1 MIRSRKFDKFIK
13 TIKMANN
20 QMDLKFPKGG
30 IFIIIILVAVVIL
43 FSKSTVTIGPGEGGV
58 LFETLGD
65 GINTETSYGEGFHI
79 VAPWN
84 RMIIRKVRQ
93 QSISDEMNVLSVNGL
108 EVKVNGTIWYE
119 PELENLGLLIK
130 TKGQDYERE
139 LLDPA
144 INAAARSV
152 VGRYT
157 PEQLYSSKRDVIEQ
171 EILDEVQLVLKDQ
184 YLSVKRVLV
193 EDVKLPSTIRI
204 AIETKLKQE
213 QESLEYEFRL
223 SKAKKEAERQKI
235 DAEGKAVANK
245 ILSASLTDKIL
256 QEKGIDAT
264 LELAKS
270 PNSKV
275 VVIGSGKDGLPVI
288 LGNQ

>member
-1 MIRSRKFDKFIK
+1 MTK
-13 TIKMANN
+13 N
-20 QMDLKFPKGG
+20 QVDLNFPKGG
-30 IFIIIILVAVVIL
+30 VFLIMVAVIGIFL

-58 LFETLGD
+58 IFESLGS
-65 GINTETSYGEGFHI
+65 GIDTEKTYGEGFHI
-79 VAPWN
+79 MLPWN
-84 RMIIRKVRQ
+84 KMIVRKVRQ

-119 PELENLGLLIK
+119 PEFSNLGKLIK
-130 TKGQDYERE
+130 TKGEDYERE

-171 EILDEVQLVLKDQ
+171 EILDEVQKVLEDQFLLVT
-184 YLSVKRVLV
+184 RVLV
-193 EDVKLPSTIRI
+193 EDVKLPATIRT

-213 QESLEYEFRL
+213 QESLEYEFRI
-223 SKAKKEAERQKI
+223 SKAQKEAKRQKI
-235 DAEGKAVANK
+235 DAEVKAIANK

-275 VVIGSGKDGLPVI
+275 VVIGSGKSGMPII

>member
-1 MIRSRKFDKFIK
+1 MTK
-13 TIKMANN
+13 N
-20 QMDLKFPKGG
+20 QVDLNFPKGG
-30 IFIIIILVAVVIL
+30 VFLTIVAVVGIFL
-43 FSKSTVTIGPGEGGV
+43 LSKSTVTIGPGEGGV
-58 LFETLGD
+58 IFESLGG
-65 GINTETSYGEGFHI
+65 GIDTEKTYGEGFQFML
-79 VAPWN
+79 PWN
-84 RMIIRKVRQ
+84 KMIIRKVRQ

-108 EVKVNGTIWYE
+108 EVRVNGTIWYE
-119 PELENLGLLIK
+119 PEFSNLGKLIK
-130 TKGQDYERE
+130 TKGEDYERE

-171 EILDEVQLVLKDQ
+171 EILDEVQKVLEDQFLLVT
-184 YLSVKRVLV
+184 RVLV
-193 EDVKLPSTIRI
+193 EDVKLPATIRT

-213 QESLEYEFRL
+213 QESLEYEFRI
-223 SKAKKEAERQKI
+223 SKAQKEAKRQKI
-235 DAEGKAVANK
+235 DAEGKAIANK

-275 VVIGSGKDGLPVI
+275 VVIGSGKSGMPII

>member
-1 MIRSRKFDKFIK
+1 
-13 TIKMANN
+13 MANN
-20 QMDLKFPKGG
+20 QVDIKFPKGG
-30 IFIIIILVAVVIL
+30 LFFIVLAVVAIIL

-58 LFETLGD
+58 IFETLGD
-65 GINTETSYGEGFHI
+65 GINTDKSYGEGFHV

-84 RMIIRKVRQ
+84 KMIVRKVRQ

-119 PELENLGLLIK
+119 PEFSNLGNLIK
-130 TKGQDYERE
+130 TKGEDYERE

-171 EILDEVQLVLKDQ
+171 EILDEVQILLKDQ
-184 YLSVKRVLV
+184 YLIVKRVLV
-193 EDVKLPSTIRI
+193 EDVKLPTTIRT

-223 SKAKKEAERQKI
+223 AKAKKEAERQKI

-256 QEKGIDAT
+256 QEKGIEAT
-264 LELAKS
+264 LELSKS

-275 VVIGSGKDGLPVI
+275 VLIGAGKSGMPII

>member
-1 MIRSRKFDKFIK
+1 
-13 TIKMANN
+13 MANN
-20 QMDLKFPKGG
+20 QLDIKFPKGG
-30 IFIIIILVAVVIL
+30 IFFIIIAVAAVIL
-43 FSKSTVTIGPGEGGV
+43 FSKSTITIGPGEGGV
-58 LFETLGD
+58 LFQTLGD
-65 GINTETSYGEGFHI
+65 GINTEETYGEGFHI

-84 RMIIRKVRQ
+84 RMIVRKVRQ

-119 PELENLGLLIK
+119 PELENLGFLIK
-130 TKGQDYERE
+130 TKGEDYELE

-171 EILDEVQLVLKDQ
+171 EILEEIQIVLKDQ

-270 PNSKV
+270 TNSKV
-275 VVIGSGKDGLPVI
+275 VVIGSGKSGMPII

>member
-1 MIRSRKFDKFIK
+1 
-13 TIKMANN
+13 MANN
-20 QMDLKFPKGG
+20 QMELKFPKSG
-30 IFIIIILVAVVIL
+30 IFIVVLIVAVIIL

-58 LFETLGD
+58 IFETLGN
-65 GINTETSYGEGFHI
+65 GINTDKTYGEGFHI

-84 RMIIRKVRQ
+84 RMIVIKVRQ

-119 PELENLGLLIK
+119 PELKNLGLLIK
-130 TKGQDYERE
+130 TKGEDYERE

-144 INAAARSV
+144 VNAAARSV

-171 EILDEVQLVLKDQ
+171 EILDEVQNILKEQ
-184 YLSVKRVLV
+184 FLSVTRVLV

-223 SKAKKEAERQKI
+223 AKAKKEAERQKI

-245 ILSASLTDKIL
+245 ILSESLTDKIL
-256 QEKGIDAT
+256 QEKGIGAT
-264 LELAKS
+264 LELSKS
-270 PNSKV
+270 TNSKV
-275 VVIGSGKDGLPVI
+275 IVIGSGKSGMPII

>member
-1 MIRSRKFDKFIK
+1 
-13 TIKMANN
+13 MANN
-20 QMDLKFPKGG
+20 PIEFNFPKGG
-30 IFIIIILVAVVIL
+30 ILIVVLVVVLLIL

-58 LFETLGD
+58 IFEQFSG
-65 GINTETSYGEGFHI
+65 GINTDKTYGEGFQI

-93 QSISDEMNVLSVNGL
+93 QSVSDEMNVLSINGL

-119 PELENLGLLIK
+119 PEFKNLGNLIK
-130 TKGQDYERE
+130 TKGEDYERE

-171 EILDEVQLVLKDQ
+171 EILDEVQIILKDQ
-184 YLSVKRVLV
+184 YLRVKRVLV
-193 EDVKLPSTIRI
+193 KDVKLPTTIKN

-213 QESLEYEFRL
+213 QESLEYEFRIA
-223 SKAKKEAERQKI
+223 KAKKEAERQQI
-235 DAEGKAVANK
+235 DAEGKAKANQ

-256 QEKGIDAT
+256 QEKGIEAT
-264 LELAKS
+264 LKLAGS
-270 PNSKV
+270 ENSKV
-275 VVIGSGKDGLPVI
+275 IVIGSGKDGLPII

>member
-1 MIRSRKFDKFIK
+1 
-13 TIKMANN
+13 MANN
-20 QMDLKFPKGG
+20 QLDIKFPKGG
-30 IFIIIILVAVVIL
+30 IFFIIIAVIALIL

-58 LFETLGD
+58 LFQTLGN
-65 GINTETSYGEGFHI
+65 GINTEETYGEGFHI

-84 RMIIRKVRQ
+84 KMIVRKVRQ

-108 EVKVNGTIWYE
+108 EVRVNGTIWYE
-119 PELENLGLLIK
+119 PELENLGFLIK
-130 TKGQDYERE
+130 QKGQDYERE

-171 EILDEVQLVLKDQ
+171 EILEEIQIVLKDQ
-184 YLSVKRVLV
+184 YLLVKRVLV

-235 DAEGKAVANK
+235 DAEGKAIANK

-275 VVIGSGKDGLPVI
+275 VVIGSGKSGMPII

>member
-1 MIRSRKFDKFIK
+1 MEK
-13 TIKMANN
+13 
-20 QMDLKFPKGG
+20 LPKIG
-30 IFIIIILVAVVIL
+30 IPIIFTLIVLIILI
-43 FSKSTVTIGPGEGGV
+43 SKSAVTIGPGEGGV
-58 LFETLGD
+58 IFERLGD
-65 GINTETSYGEGFHI
+65 GINTEKTYGEGFHI

-84 RMIIRKVRQ
+84 DMIVRKVRQ
-93 QSISDEMNVLSVNGL
+93 QSVSDQMNVLSVNGL

-119 PELENLGLLIK
+119 PEYSNLGSLIK
-130 TKGQDYERE
+130 TKGEDYENE

-171 EILDEVQLVLKDQ
+171 EILDEVTKLLDGQFLI
-184 YLSVKRVLV
+184 VKRVLV
-193 EDVKLPSTIRI
+193 EDVQLPPTIKD
-204 AIETKLKQE
+204 AIERKLKQE

-223 SKAKKEAERQKI
+223 VTADKEAEKQRIEAQ
-235 DAEGKAVANK
+235 GKADANK

-256 QEKGIDAT
+256 QDKGIEAT
-264 LELAKS
+264 MKLAES

-275 VVIGSGKDGLPVI
+275 VVIGSGKDGLPLI
-288 LGNQ
+288 LGNN

>member
-1 MIRSRKFDKFIK
+1 
-13 TIKMANN
+13 MANN
-20 QMDLKFPKGG
+20 QMDFNFPKGG
-30 IFIIIILVAVVIL
+30 IFFIFVIIALIIL

-58 LFETLGD
+58 VFERFGD
-65 GINTETSYGEGFHI
+65 GINTEKTYGEGFQI

-84 RMIIRKVRQ
+84 EMIVRKVRQ
-93 QSISDEMNVLSVNGL
+93 QSVSDEMNVLSVNGL
-108 EVKVNGTIWYE
+108 EVKVSGTVWYE
-119 PELENLGLLIK
+119 PEFSNLGLLIK
-130 TKGQDYERE
+130 TKGEDYERE

-171 EILDEVQLVLKDQ
+171 EILDEVQKLLEDQ
-184 YLSVKRVLV
+184 YLVVKRVLV
-193 EDVKLPSTIRI
+193 EDVKLPTTIRT

-223 SKAKKEAERQKI
+223 AKAKKEAERQKI
-235 DAEGKAVANK
+235 DAEGKAIANK
-245 ILSASLTDKIL
+245 ILSESLTDKIL
-256 QEKGIDAT
+256 QEKGIEAT

-270 PNSKV
+270 TNSKV
-275 VVIGSGKDGLPVI
+275 IVIGSGKDGLPII

>member
-1 MIRSRKFDKFIK
+1 MSR
-13 TIKMANN
+13 N
-20 QMDLKFPKGG
+20 QVDISFPKGG
-30 IFIIIILVAVVIL
+30 MMLLIVGAILLIL
-43 FSKSTVTIGPGEGGV
+43 FTKSTVTIGPGEGGV
-58 LFETLGD
+58 VFERFGG
-65 GINTETSYGEGFHI
+65 GINTEQTYGEGFQI

-84 RMIIRKVRQ
+84 RMIVRKVRQ
-93 QSISDEMNVLSVNGL
+93 QSLTDEMNVLSVNGL
-108 EVKVNGTIWYE
+108 EVKVNGTVWYE
-119 PELENLGLLIK
+119 PEFVNLGNLIK
-130 TKGQDYERE
+130 TKGEDYERE

-171 EILDEVQLVLKDQ
+171 EILEEVQKVLKDQ
-184 YLSVKRVLV
+184 YLIVKRVLV
-193 EDVKLPSTIRI
+193 EDVKLPTTIRA

-223 SKAKKEAERQKI
+223 AKAKKEAERQKI
-235 DAEGKAVANK
+235 DAEGKATANR

-256 QEKGIDAT
+256 QEKGIEAT
-264 LELAKS
+264 LKLSES
-270 PNSKV
+270 TNSKV
-275 VVIGSGKDGLPVI
+275 IVIGSGKDGLPII

>member
-1 MIRSRKFDKFIK
+1 
-13 TIKMANN
+13 MANN
-20 QMDLKFPKGG
+20 QMELNFPKGG
-30 IFIIIILVAVVIL
+30 VFLVIVAVAAIIL

-58 LFETLGD
+58 IFETLGD
-65 GINTETSYGEGFHI
+65 GINTEKSYGEGFHI

-84 RMIIRKVRQ
+84 RMIVRKVRQ

-119 PELENLGLLIK
+119 PEFENLGKLIK
-130 TKGQDYERE
+130 TKGEDYERE

-171 EILDEVQLVLKDQ
+171 EILDEVQKVLKGQ
-184 YLSVKRVLV
+184 FLLVKRVLV
-193 EDVKLPSTIRI
+193 EDVKLPTTIRT

-223 SKAKKEAERQKI
+223 AKAKKEAERQKI

-256 QEKGIDAT
+256 QEKGIEAT
-264 LELAKS
+264 IELSKS

-275 VVIGSGKDGLPVI
+275 IVIGSGKEGLPII

>member
-1 MIRSRKFDKFIK
+1 
-13 TIKMANN
+13 MANN
-20 QMDLKFPKGG
+20 QLDIKFPKGG
-30 IFIIIILVAVVIL
+30 VFFILLAVVVLIL

-58 LFETLGD
+58 LFETLGN
-65 GINTETSYGEGFHI
+65 GINTEKTYGEGFQI

-84 RMIIRKVRQ
+84 KMIVRKVRQ

-119 PELENLGLLIK
+119 PEFENLGSLIK
-130 TKGQDYERE
+130 TKGEDYERE

-171 EILDEVQLVLKDQ
+171 EILDEIQIVLKDQ
-184 YLSVKRVLV
+184 FLLVKRVLV

-213 QESLEYEFRL
+213 QESLEYEFRI
-223 SKAKKEAERQKI
+223 SKAKKEAERQRI
-235 DAEGKAVANK
+235 DAEGKAIANK
-245 ILSASLTDKIL
+245 ILSASLTNMIL
-256 QEKGIDAT
+256 KEKGIDAT
-264 LELAKS
+264 LELSKS

-275 VVIGSGKDGLPVI
+275 VVIGSGESGMPII

>member
-1 MIRSRKFDKFIK
+1 MTK
-13 TIKMANN
+13 N
-20 QMDLKFPKGG
+20 QVDLNFPKGG
-30 IFIIIILVAVVIL
+30 VFLTIVAVVGIFL
-43 FSKSTVTIGPGEGGV
+43 LSKSTVTIGPGEGGV
-58 LFETLGD
+58 IFESLGG
-65 GINTETSYGEGFHI
+65 GIDTGKTYGEGFHI
-79 VAPWN
+79 MLPWN
-84 RMIIRKVRQ
+84 KMIVRKVRQ

-119 PELENLGLLIK
+119 PEFSNLGKLIK
-130 TKGQDYERE
+130 TKGEDYERE

-171 EILDEVQLVLKDQ
+171 EILDEVQKVLQNQFLLVT
-184 YLSVKRVLV
+184 RVLV
-193 EDVKLPSTIRI
+193 EDVKLPATIRT

-213 QESLEYEFRL
+213 QESLEYEFRI
-223 SKAKKEAERQKI
+223 SKAQKEAKRQKI
-235 DAEGKAVANK
+235 DAEGKAIANK

-275 VVIGSGKDGLPVI
+275 IVIGSGESGMPII

>member
-1 MIRSRKFDKFIK
+1 
-13 TIKMANN
+13 MANN
-20 QMDLKFPKGG
+20 QFDIKFPKGG
-30 IFIIIILVAVVIL
+30 VFFIILAVAALIL

-58 LFETLGD
+58 LFQTLGN
-65 GINTETSYGEGFHI
+65 GINTEETYGEGFHI

-84 RMIIRKVRQ
+84 KMIVRKVRQ

-119 PELENLGLLIK
+119 PEFENLGFLIK
-130 TKGQDYERE
+130 TKGEDYERE

-171 EILDEVQLVLKDQ
+171 EILEEIQIVLKDQ
-184 YLSVKRVLV
+184 FLLVKRVLV

-213 QESLEYEFRL
+213 QESLEYEFRI
-223 SKAKKEAERQKI
+223 SKAKKEAERQRI
-235 DAEGKAVANK
+235 DAEGKAIANK
-245 ILSASLTDKIL
+245 ILSASLTEKIL

-275 VVIGSGKDGLPVI
+275 VVIGSGKSGMPII

>member
-1 MIRSRKFDKFIK
+1 MS
-13 TIKMANN
+13 N
-20 QMDLKFPKGG
+20 QQLDIKFPKGG
-30 IFIIIILVAVVIL
+30 VFFIVIAVVAIIFI
-43 FSKSTVTIGPGEGGV
+43 SKSAVTIGPGEGGV
-58 LFETLGD
+58 LFERFGD
-65 GINTETSYGEGFHI
+65 GINTERTYSEGFHI

-84 RMIIRKVRQ
+84 TMIVRKVRQ
-93 QSISDEMNVLSVNGL
+93 QSISNEMNVLSVNGL
-108 EVKVNGTIWYE
+108 EVKVSGTIWYE
-119 PELENLGLLIK
+119 PEFSNLGKLIK
-130 TKGQDYERE
+130 TKGEDYERE

-171 EILDEVQLVLKDQ
+171 EILDEVTSVLKDEF
-184 YLSVKRVLV
+184 LTVKRVLV
-193 EDVKLPSTIRI
+193 EDVKLPPTIRI

-223 SKAKKEAERQKI
+223 AKAKKEAERQKI
-235 DAEGKAVANK
+235 DAEGKAIANK

-256 QEKGIDAT
+256 KEKGIEAT
-264 LELAKS
+264 LKLSES

-275 VVIGSGKDGLPVI
+275 IVIGSGKGGLPII

>member
-1 MIRSRKFDKFIK
+1 
-13 TIKMANN
+13 MANN
-20 QMDLKFPKGG
+20 QMEFNFPKGG
-30 IFIIIILVAVVIL
+30 VFLVIVAVAAIIL
-43 FSKSTVTIGPGEGGV
+43 FSKATVTIGPGEGGV
-58 LFETLGD
+58 IFESLGS
-65 GINTETSYGEGFHI
+65 GINTEKTYSEGFHI

-84 RMIIRKVRQ
+84 RMIVRKVRQ

-119 PELENLGLLIK
+119 PEFENLGLLIK
-130 TKGQDYERE
+130 TKGEDYERE

-171 EILDEVQLVLKDQ
+171 EILDEIQIVLKDQ
-184 YLSVKRVLV
+184 YLLVTRVLV
-193 EDVKLPSTIRI
+193 EDVKLPTTIRT

-213 QESLEYEFRL
+213 QESLEYEFRIA
-223 SKAKKEAERQKI
+223 KAEKEAKRQKI

-245 ILSASLTDKIL
+245 ILSESLTDKIL
-256 QEKGIDAT
+256 QEKGIGAT
-264 LELAKS
+264 LELSKS
-270 PNSKV
+270 TNSKV
-275 VVIGSGKDGLPVI
+275 IIIGSGKSGMPII